1 MAEKKKSKNS
11 VADGEVVK
19 NTNSK
24 SSNKSTKVV
33 KSEKSS
39 KNVNAKNT
47 NVKNTNVK
55 KANAKKTNN
64 MENKKEQIVVEK
76 KVEPKIEPKIEKPIK
91 KEVQVIND
99 EYKDS
104 NPIVKIVLGIV
115 LVVLIVFLVFKA
127 CSKEEYT
134 VTFDSNGGTKISEIK
149 VNKDGKL
156 EEPEAPTREGY
167 EFDGWYYDGE
177 LYDFDNPVTGDIKL
191 EARWVELVKVTG
203 VELNKKSMT
212 LAPGETTT
220 LVATVKPEN
229 AKDKSLT
236 WESSDSDVVIVDKNG
251 NVEAL
256 KEGTATITVTTKD
269 GKFTAKVK
277 ITVEFAEK
285 DIAVTGIR
293 VSNEKVEIK
302 VGKTAKVTA
311 TVLPTNAT
319 NKDVVWKSSD
329 TKIAKVSSTGV
340 ITGIKPGKATITVTT
355 VDGGYSETI
364 SVTVTDTVKAEKIII
379 EGKNT
384 GVVGNKIQLTATVS
398 PTNAEDRT
406 VMWSSS
412 NEDIA
417 TVDEKGIVTLKEAG
431 TVSIIAKTGYGATAS
446 YEITVKYLVVFKD
459 LNKSY
464 EVVKGTLVQ
473 DLNVETPE
481 QPNKIFNGWKN
492 AETGAKVTATTKVL
506 GNVTFEADWLNKV
519 QKVRNEE
526 ELKEALATD
535 YIETIKL
542 ASDFAVSGS
551 IIIDRDVTI
560 AGAGHTIS
568 MADDVIP
575 SENGDNYVFKV
586 FGADN
591 KQAEVTFRNITIT
604 NANAAILVGDNA
616 DVIIDGVNVDGN
628 VWGGIEVKDT
638 DTTILNVKN
647 IAHTEEAYGK
657 PTVWVDK
664 ETVENAEITID
675 ANKVTVGSQVH
686 YYIDENSITTR
697 VVTNESELLE
707 ALKDNNITTIELG
720 SDIEITASV
729 VISREVTI
737 DGTANNYT
745 IKMSGTP
752 SYVPNGDN
760 YVLKVYGGNVKIA
773 NIKLTNSMA
782 AMMVGDN
789 SNVTV
794 ENVNVDGNVWGGIE
808 VKNNNASLTV
818 NSINYTEE
826 RYAKPVVWVDAENLG
841 TSTITGLENSRV
853 IKGQVQYY
861 LNSENLTKAV
871 VTNESEL
878 LEALKDN
885 NITTIELG
893 SDIEITASV
902 VISRDITINGNNKKI
917 SFANNS
923 ITIDVNSHVTVNNI
937 QIEGNIINN
946 GNLDLNEV
954 NVTSAIAHSIVNNG
968 ELTVEGGTYDA
979 LAHGKAALV
988 NNGIATINGGTF
1000 ERSNEAGVSASD
1012 NGGNSY
1018 YYLENYGTMTINDAT
1033 IESTGKY
1040 SSLVHNGWY
1049 DGSQNTA
1056 KKDAKL
1062 IINGGTFDGGLNTV
1076 KNDDYGVLEINDGT
1090 YINSTQHTVLNW
1102 NKTTINGGIFS
1113 SDDIVISNNYL
1124 NDDMDK
1130 GIAII
1135 TGGVF
1140 TTNNGTDVVSNNNGH
1155 LTITGGKYN
1164 KDVNEF
1170 LTDGYTTVNNGD
1182 YFEVVTK

>member
-1 MAEKKKSKNS
+1 MN
-11 VADGEVVK
+11 
-19 NTNSK
+19 
-24 SSNKSTKVV
+24 
-33 KSEKSS
+33 
-39 KNVNAKNT
+39 
-47 NVKNTNVK
+47 
-55 KANAKKTNN
+55 
-64 MENKKEQIVVEK
+64 
-76 KVEPKIEPKIEKPIK
+76 
-91 KEVQVIND
+91 
-99 EYKDS
+99 
-104 NPIVKIVLGIV
+104 
-115 LVVLIVFLVFKA
+115 
-127 CSKEEYT
+127 
-134 VTFDSNGGTKISEIK
+134 
-149 VNKDGKL
+149 
-156 EEPEAPTREGY
+156 
-167 EFDGWYYDGE
+167 
-177 LYDFDNPVTGDIKL
+177 
-191 EARWVELVKVTG
+191 
-203 VELNKKSMT
+203 
-212 LAPGETTT
+212 
-220 LVATVKPEN
+220 
-229 AKDKSLT
+229 
-236 WESSDSDVVIVDKNG
+236 
-251 NVEAL
+251 
-256 KEGTATITVTTKD
+256 
-269 GKFTAKVK
+269 
-277 ITVEFAEK
+277 
-285 DIAVTGIR
+285 
-293 VSNEKVEIK
+293 
-302 VGKTAKVTA
+302 
-311 TVLPTNAT
+311 
-319 NKDVVWKSSD
+319 
-329 TKIAKVSSTGV
+329 
-340 ITGIKPGKATITVTT
+340 
-355 VDGGYSETI
+355 
-364 SVTVTDTVKAEKIII
+364 
-379 EGKNT
+379 
-384 GVVGNKIQLTATVS
+384 
-398 PTNAEDRT
+398 
-406 VMWSSS
+406 
-412 NEDIA
+412 
-417 TVDEKGIVTLKEAG
+417 
-431 TVSIIAKTGYGATAS
+431 
-446 YEITVKYLVVFKD
+446 
-459 LNKSY
+459 
-464 EVVKGTLVQ
+464 
-473 DLNVETPE
+473 
-481 QPNKIFNGWKN
+481 
-492 AETGAKVTATTKVL
+492 
-506 GNVTFEADWLNKV
+506 
-519 QKVRNEE
+519 
-526 ELKEALATD
+526 
-535 YIETIKL
+535 
-542 ASDFAVSGS
+542 
-551 IIIDRDVTI
+551 
-560 AGAGHTIS
+560 
-568 MADDVIP
+568 
-575 SENGDNYVFKV
+575 SENLTK
-586 FGADN
+586 A
-591 KQAEVTFRNITIT
+591 
-604 NANAAILVGDNA
+604 
-616 DVIIDGVNVDGN
+616 
-628 VWGGIEVKDT
+628 
-638 DTTILNVKN
+638 
-647 IAHTEEAYGK
+647 
-657 PTVWVDK
+657 
-664 ETVENAEITID
+664 
-675 ANKVTVGSQVH
+675 
-686 YYIDENSITTR
+686 

-729 VISREVTI
+729 VISRDITI

-808 VKNNNASLTV
+808 VKNNNAKLTV

-885 NITTIELG
+885 NITTIELV

-937 QIEGNIINN
+937 QVEGNIINN

-1102 NKTTINGGIFS
+1102 NETTINGGIFS

>member
-39 KNVNAKNT
+39 KNA
-47 NVKNTNVK
+47 NVK

-492 AETGAKVTATTKVL
+492 AETGAKVTATTKVF

-729 VISREVTI
+729 VQQ
-737 DGTANNYT
+737 
-745 IKMSGTP
+745 
-752 SYVPNGDN
+752 
-760 YVLKVYGGNVKIA
+760 
-773 NIKLTNSMA
+773 
-782 AMMVGDN
+782 
-789 SNVTV
+789 
-794 ENVNVDGNVWGGIE
+794 
-808 VKNNNASLTV
+808 
-818 NSINYTEE
+818 
-826 RYAKPVVWVDAENLG
+826 
-841 TSTITGLENSRV
+841 TIT
-853 IKGQVQYY
+853 Q
-861 LNSENLTKAV
+861 
-871 VTNESEL
+871 
-878 LEALKDN
+878 
-885 NITTIELG
+885 
-893 SDIEITASV
+893 
-902 VISRDITINGNNKKI
+902 
-917 SFANNS
+917 
-923 ITIDVNSHVTVNNI
+923 
-937 QIEGNIINN
+937 
-946 GNLDLNEV
+946 
-954 NVTSAIAHSIVNNG
+954 
-968 ELTVEGGTYDA
+968 
-979 LAHGKAALV
+979 
-988 NNGIATINGGTF
+988 
-1000 ERSNEAGVSASD
+1000 
-1012 NGGNSY
+1012 
-1018 YYLENYGTMTINDAT
+1018 
-1033 IESTGKY
+1033 
-1040 SSLVHNGWY
+1040 
-1049 DGSQNTA
+1049 
-1056 KKDAKL
+1056 
-1062 IINGGTFDGGLNTV
+1062 
-1076 KNDDYGVLEINDGT
+1076 
-1090 YINSTQHTVLNW
+1090 
-1102 NKTTINGGIFS
+1102 
-1113 SDDIVISNNYL
+1113 
-1124 NDDMDK
+1124 
-1130 GIAII
+1130 
-1135 TGGVF
+1135 
-1140 TTNNGTDVVSNNNGH
+1140 
-1155 LTITGGKYN
+1155 
-1164 KDVNEF
+1164 
-1170 LTDGYTTVNNGD
+1170 
-1182 YFEVVTK
+1182 